1 MDDQKS
7 GPSNLQLG
15 AMGLA
20 AASPFAGL
28 IGERPIIHDPLQGA
42 VGTKFKDLTELGR
55 HAQPGD
61 VIVTSKPGGSKFK
74 NIIMPTGRSQF
85 YHAQPVTGRANGMG
99 YTFSAGDM
107 MGNADSVREAL
118 NFDHAIPDYLADA
131 DTHYSDAVLLRP
143 SSR

>member
-1 MDDQKS
+1 
-7 GPSNLQLG
+7 
-15 AMGLA
+15 
-20 AASPFAGL
+20 
-28 IGERPIIHDPLQGA
+28 
-42 VGTKFKDLTELGR
+42 
-55 HAQPGD
+55 
-61 VIVTSKPGGSKFK
+61 
-74 NIIMPTGRSQF
+74 
-85 YHAQPVTGRANGMG
+85 MG